1 MPIAANS
8 QLGNF
13 QHFMSPVELMRH
25 LVLCDD
31 ARASASTTNAR
42 ASASTTIG
50 TNVASSA
57 TGFTGTASRPNSNYI
72 NRHANAVGAESPL
85 AMRHAFEPIDRQ
97 PMPLAPTLT
106 PTLTPALEPLPK
118 LPISTVRLPS
128 AVVASPP
135 ASVAKVSM
143 ASKPAR
149 TVRLSQPSATQNKL
163 LALLPPAALE
173 RFAAYLEWI
182 PMPLGKV
189 LYEAGDQL
197 KYVYFPS
204 TSIVSLS
211 YALSD
216 GASAEVAI
224 VGNEGMVGISL
235 VMGCETTPTQA
246 FVQSAGYGFRLKASV
261 MVAELQHTG
270 AAMQLFLKYAQA
282 LMVQMTQT
290 AVCNRHHSLAQQLS
304 RRLLLSLDRGSTHSL
319 KMTQELMATI
329 LGVRREGVTEAAG
342 KLQREGLIRYSRG
355 VIEILDREGLER
367 ASCECYSVV
376 KLEFNRLFSSPAK
389 DSSSCSA
396 PDDPTNGARLRVQ
409 QKMNSEMNSETTTK
423 RFSQGGRAPATIGQ
437 IA

>member
-13 QHFMSPVELMRH
+13 QHFMSSVELMRH
-25 LVLCDD
+25 LVLCGD
-31 ARASASTTNAR
+31 AR

-57 TGFTGTASRPNSNYI
+57 TGFTDTASRPNSNYT
-72 NRHANAVGAESPL
+72 NRHADAVGAESPL
-85 AMRHAFEPIDRQ
+85 AMRHAFEPIDQQ
-97 PMPLAPTLT
+97 PMPLAH
-106 PTLTPALEPLPK
+106 TLTPALEQLPK
-118 LPISTVRLPS
+118 SPKSTVRLAS

-135 ASVAKVSM
+135 ASVTQVST
-143 ASKPAR
+143 ASKPALA
-149 TVRLSQPSATQNKL
+149 VRFSQPSSTQNKL
-163 LALLPPAALE
+163 LALLPHAALE

-197 KYVYFPS
+197 EYVYFPS

-246 FVQSAGYGFRLKASV
+246 FVQSAGYGFRLRASV
-261 MVAELQHTG
+261 MVAELQLAG

-319 KMTQELMATI
+319 KMTQELMAAI

-355 VIEILDREGLER
+355 VIEILDRESLER

-376 KLEFNRLFSSPAK
+376 KLEFNRLFPSPAK
-389 DSSSCSA
+389 DSSSCSS
-396 PDDPTNGARLRVQ
+396 PDDPTQGPRLRAH
-409 QKMNSEMNSETTTK
+409 QKMNSETTTK
-423 RFSQGGRAPATIGQ
+423 RFSQGGRATATVGQ